1 MDHPQCYL
9 RILITPLVSSNSSYL
24 SFVNT
29 YSLLHQINISYISV
43 FLNVEAPCNCCWFSQ
58 NILHNQ
64 VQCMIYI
71 KLCLCPSIFFHDV
84 YHGHVH
90 GLYLNAKLALKTNF
104 FPNGPCACVRGQQLA
119 FYQLHFKRKFYI
131 FIPYRSWQTF
141 TICVTNTL
149 HSYTSEKLDRT
160 WCNYKEPENFIQRH
174 SPAKILTVHFPPCCT
189 LPVKCKQ
196 CQPVNI
202 LLVYWC

>member
-43 FLNVEAPCNCCWFSQ
+43 FLNVEAPCNCCWFSE

-104 FPNGPCACVRGQQLA
+104 FPMGHAHVCEVSNLLFTSSTSKGNFTYLYLTDLDKLLQSVLQTPYTATRVKNLIELGVITRNPKTL
-119 FYQLHFKRKFYI
+119 FKDILPRKF
-131 FIPYRSWQTF
+131 WQFTF
-141 TICVTNTL
+141 L
-149 HSYTSEKLDRT
+149 HV
-160 WCNYKEPENFIQRH
+160 
-174 SPAKILTVHFPPCCT
+174 VHFRSN
-189 LPVKCKQ
+189 
-196 CQPVNI
+196 VNN
-202 LLVYWC
+202 VNR